1 MSRTGVLLLAGL
13 AVAGPLAAQE
23 AIPGATVDHG
33 VLAFD
38 GHATTGSFTGT
49 TQTVVG
55 EMSGGASLAE
65 VRGWVEAP
73 VVTLVT
79 GNNRRDKDLLK
90 SMEADKYPT
99 IRYDLSG
106 VEPGRAHGDTV
117 DVTLRGTFHIH
128 GVSREAAI
136 PATVVLLPGSV
147 SVHAET
153 PMNLKDY
160 AIGGLSKAL
169 GILRMQEV
177 IEVRLDLTF
186 AAGAAGATQSRPP
199 EDRPS

>member
-1 MSRTGVLLLAGL
+1 VLLLASL
-13 AVAGPLAAQE
+13 VSAPLAAQGP
-23 AIPGATVDHG
+23 IPSGSIEHG

-49 TQTVVG
+49 TETVVG

-79 GNNRRDKDLLK
+79 GNNKRDKDLNK
-90 SMEADKYPT
+90 SMESDKYPT

-106 VEPGRAHGDTV
+106 VEPGRVHGDTV

-136 PATVVLLPGSV
+136 PAMVVVLPGSV
-147 SVHAET
+147 SVHATT

-160 AIGGLSKAL
+160 AIGGLTKAL

-177 IEVRLDLTF
+177 IEVHLDLVF
-186 AAGAAGATQSRPP
+186 AGSLSQAA
-199 EDRPS
+199 PS